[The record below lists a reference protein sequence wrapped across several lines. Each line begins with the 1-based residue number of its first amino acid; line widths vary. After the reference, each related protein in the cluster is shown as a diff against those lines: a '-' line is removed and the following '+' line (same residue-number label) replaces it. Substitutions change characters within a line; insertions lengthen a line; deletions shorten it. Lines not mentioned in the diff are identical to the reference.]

1 MIHKLI
7 LKNFKR
13 IKEETFDFNQFDL
26 IVGANNSG
34 KSTALQAMAI
44 WQYCVDQFNL
54 SKRKGSRGIQV
65 VLPNFTALPL
75 PEFNLLWTD
84 RTDREYLENP
94 TKKGA
99 KTQNYIYIEIDLYWK
114 DNQNKEHNFCVQ
126 MRYQSP
132 QAVFAIPKGDW
143 KNFAEKIAL
152 SSFPKI
158 VYVPPFSGL
167 EPHEK

>member
-7 LKNFKR
+7 LKNFK
-13 IKEETFDFNQFDL
+13 KVKDETFLFNNFDL

-44 WQYCVDQFNL
+44 WQYCVDQFSL

-84 RTDREYLENP
+84 RLGQTG
-94 TKKGA
+94 K
-99 KTQNYIYIEIDLYWK
+99 NYVYIEIDLSLQLDRGY
-114 DNQNKEHNFCVQ
+114 F
-126 MRYQSP
+126 
-132 QAVFAIPKGDW
+132 
-143 KNFAEKIAL
+143 
-152 SSFPKI
+152 
-158 VYVPPFSGL
+158 
-167 EPHEK
+167 

>member
-13 IKEETFDFNQFDL
+13 IKEETFDFNLFNL

-94 TKKGA
+94 TKKGV
-99 KTQNYIYIEIDLYWK
+99 KTQYYIYR
-114 DNQNKEHNFCVQ
+114 N
-126 MRYQSP
+126 
-132 QAVFAIPKGDW
+132 
-143 KNFAEKIAL
+143 
-152 SSFPKI
+152 
-158 VYVPPFSGL
+158 
-167 EPHEK
+167 